1 MSDPNGNQRENKS
14 AKGSGTASGGGRR
27 KRKRSASGGSSGG
40 GSSSRG
46 QNSRGQS
53 SQGKNSQGKSSQGRG
68 HQSDEPKQHKGS
80 RHRESHVDLAKF
92 WGDSAAMPEP
102 LDHIREASDVKGVVQ
117 SLGRVPLSGQ
127 ETAAEHWFSLVYE
140 RAAMLAGALAA
151 AGDLLPDEE
160 DVEP

>member
-14 AKGSGTASGGGRR
+14 AKGSGTTSGGGRR

-40 GSSSRG
+40 GN
-46 QNSRGQS
+46 NSRGQS
-53 SQGKNSQGKSSQGRG
+53 SQGKSSQGRG

-80 RHRESHVDLAKF
+80 RHKESHVDLAKF

>member
-1 MSDPNGNQRENKS
+1 MV
-14 AKGSGTASGGGRR
+14 
-27 KRKRSASGGSSGG
+27 SSCLFQTLDLLRCIPL
-40 GSSSRG
+40 SFV
-46 QNSRGQS
+46 NIA
-53 SQGKNSQGKSSQGRG
+53 NC
-68 HQSDEPKQHKGS
+68 DNLLI
-80 RHRESHVDLAKF
+80 DLAKF

-102 LDHIREASDVKGVVQ
+102 LEHIREASDVNGVVQ

-127 ETAAEHWFSLVYE
+127 ETAAEHWFSLIYE

>member
-14 AKGSGTASGGGRR
+14 AKGSGTTSGGGRR

-40 GSSSRG
+40 GN
-46 QNSRGQS
+46 NSRGQS
-53 SQGKNSQGKSSQGRG
+53 SQGKSSQGRG

-80 RHRESHVDLAKF
+80 RHKESHVDLAKF

-140 RAAMLAGALAA
+140 RASMLAGALAA